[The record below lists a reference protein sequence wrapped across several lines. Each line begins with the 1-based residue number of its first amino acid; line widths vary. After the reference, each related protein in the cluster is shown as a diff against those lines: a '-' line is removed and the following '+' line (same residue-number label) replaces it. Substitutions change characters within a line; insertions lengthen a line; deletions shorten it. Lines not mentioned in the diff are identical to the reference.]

1 MILDFGWIGGV
12 NHEVVCWVLVSG
24 ETLPCVEGNWR
35 KYKAP
40 RQF

>member
-1 MILDFGWIGGV
+1 MILDFGWIGG
-12 NHEVVCWVLVSG
+12 L
-24 ETLPCVEGNWR
+24 EGNWR

>member
-1 MILDFGWIGGV
+1 MILDFGWIGGGD
-12 NHEVVCWVLVSG
+12 HEGVFWVLVSG

>member
-1 MILDFGWIGGV
+1 MILDFGWIGG
-12 NHEVVCWVLVSG
+12 
-24 ETLPCVEGNWR
+24 VEGNWR